1 MALLN
6 FGSFQLDVDA
16 RRIYSTDG
24 ELAAEPKVIEVL
36 CYLIQ
41 HRDRLVPLAELHA
54 EVWAGRI
61 VTDTAVRRTI
71 SKLRALLGD
80 TDPDAPLYI
89 KSQMKRGYQFIGE
102 PLPEPISIANADA
115 IQHETLST
123 LTASEPNLSNQSVHA
138 PKASRKRWYWLAA
151 VMVLICSAMAFTLL
165 PITAKPQTLTTKPL
179 VSVAGEKFYLSV
191 SPNGRYHG
199 FTGRLN
205 KNEGWQPYLY
215 DRQLGHLQ
223 KIKLPAHAIFTTLSV
238 INNDRLFVIAGID
251 GDLWAFI
258 YEMSNLNTPLRR
270 ISLNDFRRI
279 GQAVPFTENLILVNV
294 GKKNEK
300 GGAYYSLD
308 LDTETFTQFTFSS
321 SSNSF
326 DSHLVVSP
334 DKKYF
339 AFIRVDAGYKVQ
351 VYRSVDKALLLE
363 DTIENKQFTI
373 SDLNLVW
380 LDNQRLL
387 INAGEHTK
395 QLNIVSGLST
405 NIQGVNRF
413 SALDRDASGQLFGL
427 LKQPQ
432 TTTFSQFQWSQP
444 DFAQR
449 YFNFEKPP
457 LRLNYSRTPDYLWLV
472 EEHQN
477 SYQLNHYQP
486 ETGEKKTYY
495 TTNDASFRMLAE
507 GQRSPELLLWS
518 AQKQLQLLDKT
529 TGQVTQI
536 SDVNQQVAFAS
547 FATDDK
553 DIFFIE
559 KIGEEWQVN
568 VFDRQANIQK
578 KLMKGYRIFLPWQQ
592 QFIAADVNG
601 QFFLLDT
608 DYQVAKQLKLK
619 LDFSVKFQM
628 GLRGNQ
634 LIAANLSSDT
644 NWSFLSLDLLSGEF
658 QQHVATTLPMKTQ
671 FSFSYD
677 GQTAI
682 ATVENHLDS
691 ELVELNIDAN

>member
-1 MALLN
+1 MALLE
-6 FGSFQLDVDA
+6 FGGFRLDVDA
-16 RRIYSTDG
+16 RRIYSRDG

-54 EVWAGRI
+54 EVWPGRV

-102 PLPEPISIANADA
+102 ALPVQIAIADADA
-115 IQHETLST
+115 IRDEVVST
-123 LTASEPNLSNQSVHA
+123 IAAAHPNQSNQSVSA

-151 VMVLICSAMAFTLL
+151 AMALFSCVLAFTFL
-165 PITAKPQTLTTKPL
+165 PVAPKNQTITTKPL
-179 VSVAGEKFYLSV
+179 VSVAGEKIYLSV

-205 KNEGWQPYLY
+205 KTEGWQPFIY
-215 DRQLGHLQ
+215 DRQLGHLK
-223 KIKLPAHAIFTTLSV
+223 KIKLPDDAIFATLSV
-238 INNDRLFVIAGID
+238 INNDRLFVIAGIE

-258 YEMSNLNTPLRR
+258 YEISNLNTPLRR
-270 ISLNDFRRI
+270 ISLNDFKKI
-279 GQAVPFTENLILVNV
+279 GQAVPFTENLVLVNV

-308 LDTETFTQFTFSS
+308 LGTETFTQFTFSS

-351 VYRSVDKALLLE
+351 VYRSVDKTLLLE
-363 DTIENKQFTI
+363 DTIENKKFTI
-373 SDLNLVW
+373 SDLNLAW

-432 TTTFSQFQWSQP
+432 TTTFYQFQWSQP

-457 LRLNYSRTPDYLWLV
+457 LRLNYSRTPDHLWLV

-495 TTNDASFRMLAE
+495 TTNDESFRMLAE
-507 GQRSPELLLWS
+507 GQRAPELLLWS
-518 AQKQLQLLDKT
+518 TQKQLQLLDKA

-536 SDVNQQVAFAS
+536 ADVNQQVAFAS

-568 VFDRQANIQK
+568 IFDRQANTQRN
-578 KLMKGYRIFLPWQQ
+578 LMKGYRIFLPWQQ

-601 QFFLLDT
+601 QFFLLDG
-608 DYQVAKQLKLK
+608 DYQVIKQLQLK
-619 LDFSVKFQM
+619 LDFTVRYQI
-628 GLRGNQ
+628 GLRDNQ
-634 LIAANLSSDT
+634 LFAANLGLDT
-644 NWSFLSLDLLSGEF
+644 NWRFFRLDLDSDEL
-658 QQHVATTLPMKTQ
+658 QQHVATTLPIKTL

-682 ATVENHLDS
+682 ATVENDLDS
-691 ELVELNIDAN
+691 ELVELNVDGN